1 MYLCLFV
8 LCCSFSRCVCQVSS
22 IFLNVQLPRIF
33 LKILNQRRLNRN
45 PLNLCVCVYTR
56 TSDDPEDQ
64 ALAPKFLSTAA
75 DISCSEGD
83 QVGLS

>member
-1 MYLCLFV
+1 MCVSNFV
-8 LCCSFSRCVCQVSS
+8 NFPKCANAEN
-22 IFLNVQLPRIF
+22 IFQI
-33 LKILNQRRLNRN
+33 LKQRRLSRY
-45 PLNLCVCVYTR
+45 PLNLCVFVYTR

-83 QVGLS
+83 QVGIS